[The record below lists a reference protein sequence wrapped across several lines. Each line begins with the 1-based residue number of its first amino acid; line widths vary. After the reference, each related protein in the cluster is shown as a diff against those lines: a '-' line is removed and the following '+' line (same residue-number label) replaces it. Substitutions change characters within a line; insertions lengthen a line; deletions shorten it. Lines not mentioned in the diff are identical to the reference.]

1 MSKTVKIVID
11 NAINKKKYKII
22 RRIKDLL
29 KELIKLFRE
38 YIKEEKDLNPYPLPF
53 PTPSFIKTLVKKC
66 KFSSKLGNA
75 YETNTIIRV
84 STINKMLSEVPEK
97 TSYTELYK
105 YIYKSS
111 VVTIVIFITAYNY
124 FYGKES

>member
-1 MSKTVKIVID
+1 MSNTIEIVID
-11 NAINKKKYKII
+11 KAVNKKRYKII
-22 RRIKDLL
+22 RRIIDLFE
-29 KELIKLFRE
+29 ELVKLFRD
-38 YIKEEKDLNPYPLPF
+38 YVKEEKDPYPLPF
-53 PTPSFIKTLVKKC
+53 PTSSFIKTLAKKC

-84 STINKMLSEVPEK
+84 STIKKVLSEVPEK
-97 TSYTELYK
+97 TSYAELYK